1 MFSSIIVFW
10 LLKYSVTFDKDKDKD
25 HSFHPSLSPS
35 DSLNFLDKLSTEMSP
50 SLSHPLCLT
59 LSSAQSLPLPGVQA
73 YILKHGLCPHGPRP
87 LCLRASPTSVP
98 LGTLLTPGSEVNMHT
113 TMPTGSTLPLCH
125 FDLADFGN
133 P

>member
-73 YILKHGLCPHGPRP
+73 YILKHGLCQHGPRP
-87 LCLRASPTSVP
+87 LPAWPQASVP
-98 LGTLLTPGSEVNMHT
+98 QSLTHVCPTRNPTHSRFRSEYAHHYANWIHS
-113 TMPTGSTLPLCH
+113 PTLPL
-125 FDLADFGN
+125 
-133 P
+133 